1 MLSFIPPILP
11 TANITLNKGSNP
23 DQCLARTH
31 THAVKDTRSNS
42 TSVLALS
49 YLDAVITLSACFCLL
64 FLEKSFR
71 VKNKWKHYINNRLV
85 VLSLQACNRV

>member
-31 THAVKDTRSNS
+31 I
-42 TSVLALS
+42 LALS